1 MKKHV
6 TQAICVIPFASME
19 TGLFD
24 VVIIFIEEKMRETRV
39 FSYCCH
45 GIIRMK
51 DSRKE
56 EKMAFCQQVKIF

>member
-1 MKKHV
+1 MKKYG
-6 TQAICVIPFASME
+6 TQAVCFILFASME

-45 GIIRMK
+45 GTIRMK

-56 EKMAFCQQVKIF
+56 EKLEFCQQVKTF